1 MRSHCDEKI
10 ASAHVVCAG
19 EMEALQ
25 DAIGTGT
32 TDQAEMLARLIKRVA
47 NLEAA
52 VADSANKR
60 RELHNQLIEL
70 RGNVRGP
77 HIDPGRIIAHDGSLR
92 YCRGAQTHTYS
103 CLLAVVC

>member
-1 MRSHCDEKI
+1 
-10 ASAHVVCAG
+10 
-19 EMEALQ
+19 MEALQ

-77 HIDPGRIIAHDGSLR
+77 PFSPWPLHALPLPMTASCSIAESTSAYTICHAYLWALNMLTGH
-92 YCRGAQTHTYS
+92 Y
-103 CLLAVVC
+103 